1 MKHNFPVE
9 LRDIYTRF
17 DGKQVPIA
25 GRKAVLRT
33 DTKHTLGIVST
44 KYELLKHDDVVKG
57 FRNALKDERFE
68 ESIKLA
74 KNGAQLY
81 ATYSLPEHTV
91 EIRPNDRVSL
101 QFIVKNS
108 YDGTNALHITLGAF
122 RLVCT
127 NGMMIGKKFFAFSQK
142 HIGSEAESI
151 DAGKLKEKVTMI
163 ADQFAKA
170 LPVMQTMAAATVFH
184 PSEYFETK
192 KVRIPKYLL
201 AAAKESYE
209 AESDKSLWGVYNS
222 LTYAITHKMKRDNP
236 AMSVY
241 YGQVV
246 WRELTKSL

>member
-9 LRDIYTRF
+9 LM
-17 DGKQVPIA
+17 PIQTKSRIA
-25 GRKAVLRT
+25 IPDRRAVVRT
-33 DTKHTLGIVST
+33 DTNTPLGIVST
-44 KYELLKHDDVVKG
+44 KYELLKHADVVNG
-57 FRNALKDERFE
+57 FRKALGNE
-68 ESIKLA
+68 EYEETIKLA
-74 KNGAQLY
+74 RNGAQLY
-81 ATYSLPEHTV
+81 ATYSLPTYHIEV
-91 EIRPNDRVSL
+91 RPGDVISL

-108 YDGTNALHITLGAF
+108 YDGTNALQIMLGAF

-142 HIGSEAESI
+142 HIGSEAGTI

-170 LPVMQTMAAATVFH
+170 LPVMQTMAKTTVFH

-201 AAAKESYE
+201 ATAKESYE
-209 AESDKSLWGVYNS
+209 TERDKSLWGVYNS
-222 LTYAITHKMKRDNP
+222 LTYAITHKMKRENP